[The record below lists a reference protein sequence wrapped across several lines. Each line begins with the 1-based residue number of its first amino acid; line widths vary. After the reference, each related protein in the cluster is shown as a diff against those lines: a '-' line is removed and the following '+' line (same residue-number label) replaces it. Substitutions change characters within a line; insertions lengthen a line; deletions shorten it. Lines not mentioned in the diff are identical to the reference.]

1 MLAQSLKIKMAEEA
15 NRTKKVTT
23 VKNLKKW
30 EAEFHCKFSY
40 DLSNSLS
47 NSNYFTPAK
56 KRRRKSCIID
66 LMSAKMEFPSAIFN
80 FQKNVFYQIFN

>member
-30 EAEFHCKFSY
+30 EAEFHCKFLY
-40 DLSNSLS
+40 DLS
-47 NSNYFTPAK
+47 
-56 KRRRKSCIID
+56 KS
-66 LMSAKMEFPSAIFN
+66 F
-80 FQKNVFYQIFN
+80 